1 MKVSVFL
8 YSNKTDELNK
18 FLSKFYNSQFD
29 LKKSL
34 KWQKEYD
41 NPIEISDIIGV
52 YTDNI
57 DNFKIT
63 MWISLDKNIYI
74 NITENNSNRIIKYL
88 YERFPY

>member
-8 YSNKTDELNK
+8 FSNKTDELNK
-18 FLSKFYNSQFD
+18 FLSMFYNSQFD